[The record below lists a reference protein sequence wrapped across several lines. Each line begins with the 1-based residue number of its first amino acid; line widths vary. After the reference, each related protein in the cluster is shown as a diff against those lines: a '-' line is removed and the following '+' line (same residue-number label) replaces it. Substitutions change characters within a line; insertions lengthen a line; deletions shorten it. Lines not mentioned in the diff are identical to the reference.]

1 MIRSIDEREMMMAS
15 TLFLRRVLALDS
27 ASCAGLGILLAAGG
41 APLAPLFGLSEE
53 LLRGAGMLLL
63 PFAAFLAWLASRPAP
78 SSPLVWLVIIGNIAW
93 TAESFVLLAQQ
104 SERVTTLGGLFVSA
118 QALAVLVLAGLEYAG
133 LRRMRLAA

>member
-1 MIRSIDEREMMMAS
+1 MIRSVDEREMNMAS

-27 ASCAGLGILLAAGG
+27 ASCAGLGILLAAG
-41 APLAPLFGLSEE
+41 AALAPLFGLSEE

-78 SSPLVWLVIIGNIAW
+78 SSPLVWLVIVGNVAW

-118 QALAVLVLAGLEYAG
+118 QGLAVLVLAGLEYAG